1 MKSVFIKTANNDA
14 YMNTVNNFRGA
25 IHSADTA
32 VDLYFQAA
40 AAGSSGGAAYDKIP
54 LVVTTEKEQECMD
67 SIGAALTG
75 SVSKGMVVI
84 ADDVA
89 STYVNQ
95 NITSVGTFSLNS
107 TGHTRPIESVTASDS
122 LLASESG
129 TIYVFADAAAVL
141 TLPDSGGGDILGTT
155 YTFISNATGTGQEV
169 ICADTAAEFFIG
181 TIHGVDQDA
190 DAAPLGWN
198 AQVSDAYSS
207 IEFTGVADGKIGSYF
222 TVTNYATDR
231 WLIEG
236 HAVQSGGSEVTP
248 FATS

>member
-14 YMNTVNNFRGA
+14 YMNTVDNFRGA
-25 IHSADTA
+25 VHSADTA

-40 AAGSSGGAAYDKIP
+40 AASSTGGAAYDKIP
-54 LVVTTEKEQECMD
+54 LVVTTEKEQEVMAD
-67 SIGAALTG
+67 ISGALSG
-75 SVSKGMVVI
+75 SHSNPMVVI

-89 STYVNQ
+89 SSYVNA

-107 TGHTRPIESVTASDS
+107 TGHTKSIESVTATDS

-155 YTFISNATGTGQEV
+155 YTFVSNATGTGQEV
-169 ICADTAAEFFIG
+169 LLADTTNEFFIG
-181 TIHGVDQDA
+181 TVLGADQDA

-198 AQVSDAYSS
+198 AQVSDGFSS
-207 IEFTGVADGKIGSYF
+207 IEFTGVTDGKIGSWF
-222 TVTNYATDR
+222 TVTNYAADR

-236 HAVQSGGSEVTP
+236 TVVQSGGSEATP
-248 FATS
+248 FAAS